1 MKNLDDVEI
10 IESVKR
16 GNIAD
21 FSLLVDRY
29 KDKGF
34 SLLRR
39 MLRNE
44 LDAEEVLQD
53 CFLKAYNSL
62 NSFRQESRFST
73 WFYKIV
79 YNSAL
84 TFLTSKRRKE
94 EKELLSIDEEIDLNK
109 FDNQI
114 YSETENISLYL
125 GKLIEMLPQKYSA
138 IINMFYFDEMTLD
151 EISKVTGLSLV
162 NVKVILYR
170 SRNALRQLILKHNYQ
185 EELL

>member
-1 MKNLDDVEI
+1 MKNLDDIEI

-16 GNIAD
+16 GNTAD
-21 FSLLVDRY
+21 YSLLISRY

-39 MLRNE
+39 MLKNE

-53 CFLKAYNSL
+53 CFLKAYQSL
-62 NSFRQESRFST
+62 NSFRQDSKFST

-84 TFLTSKRRKE
+84 TFLNSKRRKE
-94 EKELLSIDEEIDLNK
+94 EKELISLEEEINLNI
-109 FDNQI
+109 FDTQI
-114 YSETENISLYL
+114 YAETENISQYL
-125 GKLIEMLPQKYSA
+125 TKLIEKLPEKFA
-138 IINMFYFDEMTLD
+138 GIINMFYLDEMTLD
-151 EISKVTGLSLV
+151 EISKITDLSIV
-162 NVKVILYR
+162 NVKVILHR
-170 SRNALRQLILKHNYQ
+170 SRNALRELILKHNFQ